1 MVLVDDVNGEEVSNA
16 RKLILDNVNV
26 NNENV
31 VMEYHPS
38 ANRETCVLPLEEF
51 LDSSGVKQNYTFDKH
66 PWHPFPSELDFQ
78 LAEFTL
84 KTGLNHQERNTF
96 FNLMDQCG
104 DGKSTSYSIKND
116 KDLTEV
122 WERADHL
129 LTNVSL

>member
-38 ANRETCVLPLEEF
+38 ANHETCVLPLKEF
-51 LDSSGVKQNYTFDKH
+51 LDSSGVKQNSTFDKC

-78 LAEFTL
+78 LAEFIL
-84 KTGLNHQERNTF
+84 KTGLNHQEHNTF
-96 FNLMDQCG
+96 FDLMNQCG
-104 DGKSTSYSIKND
+104 DRKSTSYSIKND

-122 WERADHL
+122 WEWADHL